1 MVCSP
6 AFVPCPYWGF
16 ILCKW
21 LTESELR
28 AAGSDVGGLT
38 TTAERSADGKTYV
51 INGEKKWVTQGLWA
65 THALIGARTGP
76 AGPKGL
82 SVFIVDL
89 STKGLSKRK
98 LENSG
103 VSSSGKSIQQYAS
116 GERARAHTD
125 ASIRFR
131 LLRP

>member
-1 MVCSP
+1 M
-6 AFVPCPYWGF
+6 
-16 ILCKW
+16 W

-38 TTAERSADGKTYV
+38 TTAEKSADGKSY
-51 INGEKKWVTQGLWA
+51 ILNGEKKWVTQGLWA

-103 VSSSGKSIQQYAS
+103 VSSSGKPRRQYTA
-116 GERARAHTD
+116 GERPTAHN
-125 ASIRFR
+125 
-131 LLRP
+131 